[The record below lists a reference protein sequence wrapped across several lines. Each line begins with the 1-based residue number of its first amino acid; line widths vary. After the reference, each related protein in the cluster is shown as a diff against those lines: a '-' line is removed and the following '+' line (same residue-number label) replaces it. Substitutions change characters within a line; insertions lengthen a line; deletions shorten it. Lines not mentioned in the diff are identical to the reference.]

1 MLAIIAILV
10 FVAVALGVFV
20 VASLMDQRSAQ
31 ARLLRERLASVQE
44 AAERA
49 PNEEL
54 ALLRDEMLSKIPAL
68 DTLLRRSTR
77 ISNLQPFLEQ
87 ANLKIRAG
95 NILMLCVVSAV
106 ALALAGFLAAGSLPP
121 NQALLF
127 AAVGLVLG
135 GFLPYSYASYRRTKR
150 FQKFEELFPEAIDT
164 LARAVRAGHAF
175 TTALELIANE
185 LSEPVASEFRKLFEE
200 QKFGLPVRDAL
211 MNLADRVPLVDVKFF
226 VTAVMLQRE
235 TGGNLAE
242 ILDNLSYVIRE
253 RFKIMRQVRVY
264 TAQGR
269 LTMMLLMGLP
279 PVIVITMLLTSPSF
293 IHPLFADPI
302 GHALVVAGIVL
313 QTLGYFVI
321 RKIIQI
327 QV

>member
-1 MLAIIAILV
+1 MAVFLVIAV
-10 FVAVALGVFV
+10 LGFV
-20 VASLMDQRSAQ
+20 VGVLVDQRR
-31 ARLLRERLASVQE
+31 ARARVLRERLDSVQKV
-44 AAERA
+44 AEPE

-54 ALLRDEMLSKIPAL
+54 ALVRDQNLSGIPAL
-68 DTLLRRSTR
+68 DTILRKSDR
-77 ISNLQPFLEQ
+77 ISNLQTILEQ
-87 ANLKIRAG
+87 GDVGLNAG
-95 NILMLCVVSAV
+95 NIILLCLASGAV
-106 ALALAGFLAAGSLPP
+106 LGFLVFLIPGVQQFAPLGVIFGSI
-121 NQALLF
+121 
-127 AAVGLVLG
+127 
-135 GFLPYSYASYRRTKR
+135 LPYTYANYRRGKR
-150 FQKFEELFPEAIDT
+150 FQKFEEMFPEAIDT

-211 MNLADRVPLVDVKFF
+211 MNLTGRVPLVDVKFF

-253 RFKIMRQVRVY
+253 RFKIMRQVRVH

-269 LTMMLLMGLP
+269 LTMVLLMALP
-279 PVIVITMLLTSPSF
+279 PVIVLIMQMLNPGF
-293 IHPLFADPI
+293 IRPLFTDPM
-302 GHALVVAGIVL
+302 GHAFIVAGIAL
-313 QTLGYFVI
+313 QTLGYFFI
-321 RKIIQI
+321 RRIIRI

>member
-1 MLAIIAILV
+1 MFILIAIAV
-10 FVAVALGVFV
+10 FVVVALAVFV
-20 VASLMDQRSAQ
+20 VASLLDERSSR
-31 ARLLRERLASVQE
+31 ARLLRERLITVQKTP
-44 AAERA
+44 ERE
-49 PNEEL
+49 PGEDL

-68 DTLLRRSTR
+68 DNLLRRSAR
-77 ISNLQPFLEQ
+77 ISSLQTLLEQ
-87 ANLKIRAG
+87 ADLKSRAG
-95 NILMLCVVSAV
+95 NVLLLCLVSG
-106 ALALAGFLAAGSLPP
+106 AGVG
-121 NQALLF
+121 LLF
-127 AAVGLVLG
+127 LLFSGFPQFAWLGVLMG
-135 GFLPYSYASYRRTKR
+135 MILPYSYASYKRTKR

-185 LSEPVASEFRKLFEE
+185 IAEPVASEFRKLFEE

-211 MNLADRVPLVDVKFF
+211 VNLTQRVPLVDVKFF

-253 RFKIMRQVRVY
+253 RFKIMRQVRVH

-269 LTMMLLMGLP
+269 MTMLLLMGLP
-279 PVIVITMLLTSPSF
+279 PVIIVSMQLMNPTF
-293 IHPLFADPI
+293 IRPLFDDPI
-302 GHALVVAGIVL
+302 GHVLLVVGITL
-313 QTLGYFVI
+313 QTVGYFVI
-321 RKIIQI
+321 RRIIQI

>member
-1 MLAIIAILV
+1 MTALIPILV
-10 FVAVALGVFV
+10 FLIVTAAVFV
-20 VASLMDQRSAQ
+20 VASILDKRSER
-31 ARLLRERLASVQE
+31 ARLLRDRLAAVQK

-49 PNEEL
+49 PSEEL
-54 ALLRDEMLSKIPAL
+54 ALLRDEMLSEIPAL
-68 DTLLRRSTR
+68 DNLLRRSER
-77 ISNLQPFLEQ
+77 VSNLQTMISQ
-87 ANLKIRAG
+87 ADLDIRAG
-95 NILMLCVVSAV
+95 NMLLVCVACGV
-106 ALALAGFLAAGSLPP
+106 
-121 NQALLF
+121 
-127 AAVGLVLG
+127 VLG
-135 GFLPYSYASYRRTKR
+135 IVLMYVGQWNLVFGWAGLLLGAFLPYSYVSYRRNKR

-185 LSEPVASEFRKLFEE
+185 IAEPIASEFRKLFEE

-211 MNLADRVPLVDVKFF
+211 INLTQRVPLVDVKFF

-253 RFKIMRQVRVY
+253 RFKILRQVRVY

-269 LTMMLLMGLP
+269 LTMLLLMALPPIIVVAMLL
-279 PVIVITMLLTSPSF
+279 ISPTF
-293 IHPLFADPI
+293 IRPLFTDPL
-302 GHALVVAGIVL
+302 GHILVVGAIAL
-313 QTLGYFVI
+313 QTFGYFVI
-321 RKIIQI
+321 RKVIRI

>member
-1 MLAIIAILV
+1 MLVIVAILV
-10 FVAVALGVFV
+10 FVVVALGVFA

-31 ARLLRERLASVQE
+31 ARLLRERLATVQE
-44 AAERA
+44 APEHQ
-49 PNEEL
+49 PSEEL

-68 DTLLRRSTR
+68 DNLLRRSTR

-87 ANLKIRAG
+87 ADLKIRAG
-95 NILMLCVVSAV
+95 NILLLCVASG
-106 ALALAGFLAAGSLPP
+106 LAMGLFGFLMAGSMP
-121 NQALLF
+121 NQAPLF
-127 AAVGLVLG
+127 AFVGIVLG
-135 GFLPYSYASYRRTKR
+135 GILPYSFASHRRTKR

-211 MNLADRVPLVDVKFF
+211 MNLVDRMPLVDVKFF

-279 PVIVITMLLTSPSF
+279 PVIVVTMLLTSPAF
-293 IHPLFADPI
+293 IRPLFADPI
-302 GHALVVAGIVL
+302 GHVLVVAGVVL

>member
-1 MLAIIAILV
+1 MAILV
-10 FVAVALGVFV
+10 AIFAFVIVTVLVFV
-20 VASLMDQRSAQ
+20 VFSLLDKRSEQ
-31 ARLLRERLASVQE
+31 ARLLRDRLAAVQK
-44 AAERA
+44 AAERE
-49 PNEEL
+49 PSEEL
-54 ALLRDEMLSKIPAL
+54 ALLRDEMLSEIPAL
-68 DTLLRRSTR
+68 DNLLRRSER
-77 ISNLQPFLEQ
+77 VSNLQSMLSQ
-87 ANLKIRAG
+87 ADMDIRAG
-95 NILMLCVVSAV
+95 NMLLLCGASGIVFAVV
-106 ALALAGFLAAGSLPP
+106 ALLVGNSIVFGWAGLLIGS
-121 NQALLF
+121 F
-127 AAVGLVLG
+127 I
-135 GFLPYSYASYRRTKR
+135 PYSYANYRRGKR

-185 LSEPVASEFRKLFEE
+185 VADPVASEFRKLFEE

-211 MNLADRVPLVDVKFF
+211 VNLTERVPLVDVKFF

-253 RFKIMRQVRVY
+253 RFKIMRQVRVH

-279 PVIVITMLLTSPSF
+279 PIIVVVMLVMNPSF
-293 IHPLFADPI
+293 IRPLFTDPM
-302 GHALVVAGIVL
+302 GHTLVVGGIIL
-313 QTLGYFVI
+313 QTMGYFVI
-321 RKIIQI
+321 RKVIRI